1 MKKTIIKRIAVSVVI
16 HIVAAL
22 IFVIS
27 GSLITHSTFTVKYI
41 DDSVTYETGSIF
53 GGSKYMDESEIHTQ
67 IYTRQMQDIITLCAL
82 KNTLEK
88 SGPDFSSGSVNVLD
102 YIYGIYGGYGSSF
115 GMEPVKFSIDNL
127 IKWGRKGFTYS
138 DIVFSEEEFLG
149 FYDSVYSIDELL
161 IYCPNMLSFQVADDG
176 ERYITVKFLDIE
188 YPTDDGSLYL
198 ANYANDWVEFNDIQ
212 DCIVYAGTK
221 FSQYYDMYRNGILLY
236 DNHKINLKYVIKSA
250 DSVYTNIPKTVYDC
264 ENASDAELTDF
275 FSENSDYLIY
285 YPEELEY
292 STISEVS
299 ESELYITIRT
309 YEEDLGSPVKI
320 WSYVDDDF
328 SIEDD
333 AFSLAYNYGD
343 GRKGGLGRSIAIIAI
358 LSSVYIA
365 ATFLMAKS
373 AGYVKNFGFYE
384 FAYDKPFIEIYL
396 LLTVGFIAIST
407 WYFRR
412 TNVSSE
418 RLFYPLIIILG
429 ILTSHALQSFINSFA
444 RDIRNHHI
452 KERSIIFRIFKF
464 YADVRDNVETS
475 KNPYI
480 SVLVPFNFYLI
491 VNFAFFVFFMI
502 MQNRSRYFWAFTSV
516 IVLIVINVF
525 FAARSIKKASDFSA
539 IYEGV
544 RRIGSGE
551 LDYKIDTDKMLD
563 INKDFADEIN
573 NIGEGILS
581 AVNTSMRDEKM
592 KSDLITNVSHDLKT
606 PLTSIINYVNLLE
619 DENITQEPAAGYIRT
634 LDEKATRLKQLLM
647 DLIDASRLSSGTTE
661 VNLQQ
666 IRISELIN
674 QIVAEFSDKLAER
687 NLTVIF
693 DGRSDSCIMADGR
706 HMWRL
711 MDNLFENVCKYSL
724 IGTRVYVEVKDIT
737 ASGEYASDEQSKD
750 KLLISIK
757 NVSAT
762 PNKMQG
768 NELTERFIRG
778 DSSRTSEGSGL
789 GLYIAKSLTE
799 LQGGSFEII
808 ADGDLFK
815 ATMIFDISRS

>member
-1 MKKTIIKRIAVSVVI
+1 MKKTIIKRIAVSVI
-16 HIVAAL
+16 LHIIAAG
-22 IFVIS
+22 IFITS
-27 GSLITHSTFTVKYI
+27 ASLITHSAFTVKYI
-41 DDSVTYETGSIF
+41 DDSVTYETGNIF

-138 DIVFSEEEFLG
+138 DIVFSEQEFLK
-149 FYDSVYSIDELL
+149 FYDSVYTIDELL
-161 IYCPNMLSFQVADDG
+161 IYCPNMLSSQIADDG

-236 DNHKINLKYVIKSA
+236 DNHDINLKYVVKSA
-250 DSVYTNIPKTVYDC
+250 DSVYTNIEKNVIDC
-264 ENASDAELTDF
+264 ENATDIELTDY

-285 YPEELEY
+285 FPEDLEY
-292 STISEVS
+292 STISDVT
-299 ESELYITIRT
+299 ESELYIMIRN
-309 YEEDLGSPVKI
+309 YEEDLGTPIKI
-320 WSYVDDDF
+320 WAYVDDDYL
-328 SIEDD
+328 IPDD
-333 AFSLAYNYGD
+333 AFALAYNYGD
-343 GRKGGLGRSIAIIAI
+343 GRKRGVGRSIAFIAI
-358 LSSVYIA
+358 LSTIYMA
-365 ATFLMAKS
+365 ATFLMARS
-373 AGYVKNFGFYE
+373 AGYVKNFGLYE

-396 LLTVGFIAIST
+396 LLTVIFITVST
-407 WYFRR
+407 LYFRR
-412 TNVSSE
+412 TNVFSD
-418 RLFYPLIIILG
+418 RMFYPIITVLG
-429 ILTSHALQSFINSFA
+429 IFTSHALQSLINTFA
-444 RDIRNHHI
+444 RDIRNHRL
-452 KERSIIFRIFKF
+452 KERSVIYRIYRF

-475 KNPYI
+475 KNPYVR
-480 SVLVPFNFYLI
+480 VLVPFNFYLI
-491 VNFAFFVFFMI
+491 VNFAFFIFFMI
-502 MQNRSRYFWAFTSV
+502 MQNRSRYFWAFTAV
-516 IVLIVINVF
+516 ILLIVINILY
-525 FAARSIKKASDFSA
+525 AARNIKKASDFSA
-539 IYEGV
+539 ISEGV
-544 RRIGSGE
+544 KRIGAGE
-551 LDYKIDTDKMLD
+551 LDYKIETGKMLD
-563 INKDFADEIN
+563 INKEFADEIN
-573 NIGEGILS
+573 NIGDGILS

-634 LDEKATRLKQLLM
+634 LDEKSKRLKQLLM

-661 VNLQQ
+661 VNLQR
-666 IRISELIN
+666 IRITELIN

-693 DGRSDSCIMADGR
+693 DGKSESFIMADGR

-724 IGTRVYVEVKDIT
+724 IGTRVYVEVRDFSS
-737 ASGEYASDEQSKD
+737 AQDPAVGEQTKD

-762 PNKMQG
+762 PNKIQG
-768 NELTERFIRG
+768 SELTERFIRG
-778 DSSRTSEGSGL
+778 DSSRSSEGSGL

-799 LQGGSFEII
+799 LQGGSFEIV

-815 ATMIFDISRS
+815 ATMIFDISKS